1 MTKEQILTD
10 LYARLTGR
18 KFLTFVGIAV
28 VLLLDGYGI
37 LTLDYETRSQLLV
50 IAVSYLAVQGGIDG
64 IKAIK
69 EGSDSL

>member
-18 KFLTFVGIAV
+18 KFLTLVGISI
-28 VLLLDGYGI
+28 VLLLDGYGVVA
-37 LTLDYETRSQLLV
+37 LDYETRSQLLV

-64 IKAIK
+64 IKAIRA
-69 EGSDSL
+69 GDPS